1 MREKVLSAMLARA
14 RDTDPKL
21 REERGRHLEEK
32 QQRKS
37 HSKLQIVPVS
47 AMHYVFTQAAV
58 DQCFI

>member
-1 MREKVLSAMLARA
+1 MLARA